1 MNCYQYYEKGYL
13 PEVWDTQ
20 YNRPCSI
27 LDQTEFFH
35 ISYNIVTKV
44 KNKAEKKALEA
55 SKNKNKAK

>member
-1 MNCYQYYEKGYL
+1 MNCYQYYENGYL

-44 KNKAEKKALEA
+44 KNKAEKKALED
-55 SKNKNKAK
+55 SKRKNKAK